1 MNQYAT
7 LLEEKKNVFFSNEL
21 GSEKYMVEVKFR
33 DKFDGALHFLLRP
46 LYHAE
51 K

>member
-1 MNQYAT
+1 MQLYNW
-7 LLEEKKNVFFSNEL
+7 KNKSIFFSWEL

-33 DKFDGALHFLLRP
+33 DKFDGAIHFLLRP
-46 LYHAE
+46 LFHAE

>member
-1 MNQYAT
+1 MQLYNW
-7 LLEEKKNVFFSNEL
+7 KNKSIFFPGEL

-33 DKFDGALHFLLRP
+33 DKFDGALHFLLLP
-46 LYHAE
+46 LSHAE

>member
-1 MNQYAT
+1 MQLYYP
-7 LLEEKKNVFFSNEL
+7 EKKTIFFPREL

-33 DKFDGALHFLLRP
+33 DKFNGALHFLLRP
-46 LYHAE
+46 LYRAE